1 MYLTEKMALFVIRE
15 ERGRMEREYRGW
27 TIAVHSYEAEKG
39 RWQPVVTVSVGT
51 KHAQILTRRLFI
63 PSEWAFD
70 SEEECDE
77 RGYRLAVAW
86 IDEGG

>member
-1 MYLTEKMALFVIRE
+1 
-15 ERGRMEREYRGW
+15 
-27 TIAVHSYEAEKG
+27 
-39 RWQPVVTVSVGT
+39 VSVGT

>member
-1 MYLTEKMALFVIRE
+1 
-15 ERGRMEREYRGW
+15 
-27 TIAVHSYEAEKG
+27 
-39 RWQPVVTVSVGT
+39 VSVETQHGE
-51 KHAQILTRRLFI
+51 ILTRRLFT